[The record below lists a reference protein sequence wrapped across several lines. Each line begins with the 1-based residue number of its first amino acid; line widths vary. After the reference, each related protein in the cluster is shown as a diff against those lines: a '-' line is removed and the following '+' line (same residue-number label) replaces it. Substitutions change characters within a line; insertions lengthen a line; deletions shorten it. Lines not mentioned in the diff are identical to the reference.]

1 MSETLIHLSNLISKD
16 LMYMGHKRTRPKPQ
30 RLQMAKAWLPS
41 YNGTKIVKGYRKKF
55 AVDIL
60 TAISDLQELGVQLD
74 PAYVAAA
81 TAGEI
86 RKREQ
91 AQEKKQEKLMEQHGL
106 ELMYEE
112 MGVWDYVYDGYNDDI
127 DIISNHRINFE
138 NRIGTV
144 KKAGKNHVKVNG
156 TLLQTNKKWSQLK
169 QKQRDWIYEIAREEH
184 FKFIEENK
192 RLPMKTGKKKLIAV
206 IETKVDERNI
216 WLPSHELES
225 GIGKYIDRLNR
236 RADVEAILYDAMMDA
251 EEAASSDKV

>member
-1 MSETLIHLSNLISKD
+1 
-16 LMYMGHKRTRPKPQ
+16 MGHKRTRPKHQ
-30 RLQMAKAWLPS
+30 RLRMAKDWLPT

-74 PAYVAAA
+74 PAYITAA
-81 TAGEI
+81 TAGET

-106 ELMYEE
+106 ELMYDE
-112 MGVWDYVYDGYNDDI
+112 MGVWDYIYNGYNDDI
-127 DIISNHRINFE
+127 DIMANHRVNFE
-138 NRIGTV
+138 NRIGEV

-169 QKQRDWIYEIAREEH
+169 QKQRDWIYEIVRAEH
-184 FKFIEENK
+184 RKFIEENK

-206 IETKVDERNI
+206 IETKIDERNI

-236 RADVEAILYDAMMDA
+236 RTDVDEIIFQMGEDD
-251 EEAASSDKV
+251 DVND

>member
-1 MSETLIHLSNLISKD
+1 
-16 LMYMGHKRTRPKPQ
+16 MGHRRTRPKIQ
-30 RLQMAKAWLPS
+30 RLRMAKDWLPT

-60 TAISDLQELGVQLD
+60 TAIGDLQELGVQLD
-74 PAYVAAA
+74 PAYIA
-81 TAGEI
+81 TVTASENH
-86 RKREQ
+86 RRAQ
-91 AQEKKQEKLMEQHGL
+91 LQEKKQEKLMEQQGL

-112 MGVWDYVYDGYNDDI
+112 MGVWDYIYDGYNDDI
-127 DIISNHRINFE
+127 DVMVNHRVNFE
-138 NRIGTV
+138 NRIGEV

-206 IETKVDERNI
+206 IETKIDERNI
-216 WLPSHELES
+216 WLPSHELEKGLS
-225 GIGKYIDRLNR
+225 KYIDRLNR
-236 RADVEAILYDAMMDA
+236 RVDVEAVLYDVRMDA
-251 EEAASSDKV
+251 EENAVSGSFSGE